1 MKRLYHCSA
10 YYDGNGLVSY
20 NTRVITIERVQDGTK
35 VTLYNYRSITTLSHI
50 RKYITLLESKGNY
63 ELAYRVRKLY
73 EVAGKYKSSRY
84 IINGT
89 DNRITVL

>member
-20 NTRVITIERVQDGTK
+20 STRVVTIERVQDGTK
-35 VTLYNYRSITTLSHI
+35 ITLYNYRSMTTLLHI
-50 RKYITLLESKGNY
+50 RKYITLLESNYNY
-63 ELAYRVRKLY
+63 ELAFRIRKLY
-73 EVAGKYKSSRY
+73 EVAGKYKYSRY
-84 IINGT
+84 IISET